1 MNTNDTAVK
10 AWQEAE
16 ALKRFSLIAPLLRED
31 LDEAK
36 RIMLRKQIAEQ
47 NHISVPQ
54 KNYRLGESE
63 CLKKLELKNGRRS
76 VARNI
81 WS

>member
-47 NHISVPQ
+47 
-54 KNYRLGESE
+54 KDGGAAESE
-63 CLKKLELKNGRRS
+63 AAAE
-76 VARNI
+76 
-81 WS
+81 